1 MQIAIKCESIC
12 QTLSVLFQLSESV
25 LKSKLESEEVL
36 LRELEEKVKSP
47 LDLALLSRRDRWQ
60 FILPELT
67 LAVEAVLAKKT
78 SSDSQDPPEER
89 VDEAEMAS
97 ILQDIRKCIDEK
109 NYELGFT
116 KLRLVETLL
125 PGAAELRFDFFL
137 IIGGSL
143 IYQAVNGIIQN
154 FIFTIIS

>member
-1 MQIAIKCESIC
+1 VQIAIKCESIC